1 MGHGIR
7 GPLVRKDTWCPEALN
22 VGGCL
27 SQGDTAFET
36 DADFH
41 AVSEHLPAR
50 VRGEWPAMRRRRVRS
65 VCALA
70 SQEGSHA
77 GYAGVG
83 VVRLSWAPL
92 ALPTF
97 ATTAFRRFFDS
108 GCLIQCASLLVNARR
123 VHLVVVYGFQG
134 ADEDAEK
141 LCLSNE
147 LFDAALCEL
156 AVVGRGQPCVIAK
169 DFQCGAH
176 QDPLLVKRGLGWALD

>member
-1 MGHGIR
+1 M
-7 GPLVRKDTWCPEALN
+7 
-22 VGGCL
+22 
-27 SQGDTAFET
+27 DTALET
-36 DADFH
+36 DADFL
-41 AVSEHLPAR
+41 AVSDHRLIPAR
-50 VRGEWPAMRRRRVRS
+50 VRGEWPAIRRRGVRS

-77 GYAGVG
+77 GHAGVG
-83 VVRLSWAPL
+83 VVRLREGPL

-108 GCLIQCASLLVNARR
+108 GRLIQCASLLVNARR

-156 AVVGRGQPCVIAK
+156 AVVGRGQP
-169 DFQCGAH
+169 GAH